1 MTAEPVP
8 SAPAPAAVE
17 PFDVVMAAGE
27 LASTAP
33 VWLLVTGI
41 DGEPGGTF
49 TARPPD
55 PGRAG
60 SGIAGPAA
68 FGGDV
73 LIELGAARYSG
84 PDAAT
89 VTVTVHAVVAGQ
101 LVLLTTVESAAV
113 PGWPEQARPAVK
125 AAMDIVTVLAGHADL
140 RETVPVSLGDPAR
153 VTADAG

>member
-1 MTAEPVP
+1 MTTEPVP
-8 SAPAPAAVE
+8 PAPAAVE
-17 PFDVVMAAGE
+17 PVDVVVAAGE

-33 VWLLVTGI
+33 MWLWVTGI

-49 TARPPD
+49 TALPPD

-60 SGIAGPAA
+60 SGIPGPVA

-89 VTVTVHAVVAGQ
+89 VTVTVHAVVAQ
-101 LVLLTTVESAAV
+101 KLVPLTTVESAAV
-113 PGWPEQARPAVK
+113 PGWPEQGRPAVK
-125 AAMDIVTVLAGHADL
+125 AAMNIMTALAGHADL
-140 RETVPVSLGDPAR
+140 RETTPVSLGDPAG